1 MAARGSE
8 SKNIITAKLLETF
21 AGSFI
26 YDKNIIVPMV
36 ENGESLQIKI
46 ALTCAKTNV
55 ESGMDTAIPPAIP
68 HSNGKAEIPTTVV
81 AGMPNP
87 VEVVEPTEEE
97 KQRVVELI
105 NKLGSI

>member
-8 SKNIITAKLLETF
+8 SKNIIIAKLLETF

-26 YDKNIIVPMV
+26 YDKNVIIPMV

-55 ESGMDTAIPPAIP
+55 ESGMDTAIPGATAAAAATATPKVMDT
-68 HSNGKAEIPTTVV
+68 HGVAEV
-81 AGMPNP
+81 
-87 VEVVEPTEEE
+87 TEEE
-97 KQRVVELI
+97 KQNVL
-105 NKLGSI
+105 KAMAALGL

>member
-8 SKNIITAKLLETF
+8 SKNIIIAKLLETF

-26 YDKNIIVPMV
+26 YDKNVIIPMV

-55 ESGMDTAIPPAIP
+55 ESGMDTAIPGATTTTTATPTP
-68 HSNGKAEIPTTVV
+68 KVMDTHGVAEV
-81 AGMPNP
+81 
-87 VEVVEPTEEE
+87 TEEE
-97 KQRVVELI
+97 KQNVL
-105 NKLGSI
+105 KAMKALGL

>member
-26 YDKNIIVPMV
+26 YDKNVIIPMV
-36 ENGESLQIKI
+36 ENGENLQIKI

-55 ESGMDTAIPPAIP
+55 ESGMDNAIP
-68 HSNGKAEIPTTVV
+68 GAEMSSTTVAPKAIDNHGV
-81 AGMPNP
+81 A
-87 VEVVEPTEEE
+87 EVTEEE
-97 KQRVVELI
+97 KQNVL
-105 NKLGSI
+105 KAMKALGL

>member
-8 SKNIITAKLLETF
+8 SKNIIIAKLLETF

-26 YDKNIIVPMV
+26 YDKNVIIPMV

-55 ESGMDTAIPPAIP
+55 ESGMDNAIP
-68 HSNGKAEIPTTVV
+68 GAEIATTTTPKAIDNHGV
-81 AGMPNP
+81 A
-87 VEVVEPTEEE
+87 EVTEEE
-97 KQRVVELI
+97 KQNVL
-105 NKLGSI
+105 KAMAALGL

>member
-26 YDKNIIVPMV
+26 YDKNIIIPMV
-36 ENGESLQIKI
+36 ENGENLQIKI

-55 ESGMDTAIPPAIP
+55 ESGMDNAIPGTIASTIATPKTIDN
-68 HSNGKAEIPTTVV
+68 HGIAEV
-81 AGMPNP
+81 
-87 VEVVEPTEEE
+87 TEEE
-97 KQRVVELI
+97 KQNVL
-105 NKLGSI
+105 KAMKALGL

>member
-26 YDKNIIVPMV
+26 YDKNVIIPMV

-55 ESGMDTAIPPAIP
+55 ESGMDTAIPGAVTAATVTP
-68 HSNGKAEIPTTVV
+68 KAMDTHGV
-81 AGMPNP
+81 A
-87 VEVVEPTEEE
+87 EVTEEE
-97 KQRVVELI
+97 KQNVL
-105 NKLGSI
+105 KAMAALGL

>member
-26 YDKNIIVPMV
+26 YDKNIIIPMI
-36 ENGESLQIKI
+36 ENGENLQIKI

-55 ESGMDTAIPPAIP
+55 ESGMDNAIPGAEVSTTATAASKAIDN
-68 HSNGKAEIPTTVV
+68 HNVAEV
-81 AGMPNP
+81 
-87 VEVVEPTEEE
+87 TEEE
-97 KQRVVELI
+97 KQNVL
-105 NKLGSI
+105 KAMKALGL

>member
-8 SKNIITAKLLETF
+8 SKNIIIAKLLETF

-26 YDKNIIVPMV
+26 YDKNIIIPMV

-55 ESGMDTAIPPAIP
+55 ESGMDTAIPGATT
-68 HSNGKAEIPTTVV
+68 ATTVTPTPK
-81 AGMPNP
+81 AIDNHGIA
-87 VEVVEPTEEE
+87 EVTEEE
-97 KQRVVELI
+97 KQNVL
-105 NKLGSI
+105 KAMAALGL

>member
-8 SKNIITAKLLETF
+8 SKNIITAKILETF

-46 ALTCAKTNV
+46 ALTCAKTN
-55 ESGMDTAIPPAIP
+55 IP
-68 HSNGKAEIPTTVV
+68 HSNGKAEIPMTV
-81 AGMPNP
+81 ATGMSNS

-97 KQRVVELI
+97 KQRVVDLI

>member
-8 SKNIITAKLLETF
+8 SKNIIIAKLLETF

-26 YDKNIIVPMV
+26 YDKNIIIPMV

-55 ESGMDTAIPPAIP
+55 ESGMDTAIPGTTAATTATSTPKVMDT
-68 HSNGKAEIPTTVV
+68 HGVAEV
-81 AGMPNP
+81 
-87 VEVVEPTEEE
+87 TEEE
-97 KQRVVELI
+97 KQNVL
-105 NKLGSI
+105 KAMAALGL

>member
-26 YDKNIIVPMV
+26 YDKNIIIPMV
-36 ENGESLQIKI
+36 ENGENLQIKI

-55 ESGMDTAIPPAIP
+55 ESGMDNAIPGTTASTIITPKIDN
-68 HSNGKAEIPTTVV
+68 HGVAEV
-81 AGMPNP
+81 
-87 VEVVEPTEEE
+87 TEEE
-97 KQRVVELI
+97 KQNVL
-105 NKLGSI
+105 KAMAALGL

>member
-26 YDKNIIVPMV
+26 YDKNIIIPMV
-36 ENGESLQIKI
+36 ENGDSLQIKI

-55 ESGMDTAIPPAIP
+55 ESGMDTAIPGATT
-68 HSNGKAEIPTTVV
+68 ATTVTPKVMDTHGV
-81 AGMPNP
+81 A
-87 VEVVEPTEEE
+87 EVTEEE
-97 KQRVVELI
+97 KQNVL
-105 NKLGSI
+105 KAMAA

>member
-46 ALTCAKTNV
+46 AVTCAKTNIERGGEV
-55 ESGMDTAIPPAIP
+55 ASAPAAAKVSTGAVIPSNPAT
-68 HSNGKAEIPTTVV
+68 NLTG
-81 AGMPNP
+81 
-87 VEVVEPTEEE
+87 PTEEE
-97 KQRVVELI
+97 KQMISSLLEKMGI
-105 NKLGSI
+105 

>member
-8 SKNIITAKLLETF
+8 SKNIIIAKLLETF

-26 YDKNIIVPMV
+26 YDKNVIIPMV

-55 ESGMDTAIPPAIP
+55 KSGMENAIP
-68 HSNGKAEIPTTVV
+68 GAEISTAATPKAIDNHGV
-81 AGMPNP
+81 A
-87 VEVVEPTEEE
+87 EVTEEE
-97 KQRVVELI
+97 KQNVL
-105 NKLGSI
+105 KAMKALGL

>member
-8 SKNIITAKLLETF
+8 SKNIIIAKLLETF

-26 YDKNIIVPMV
+26 YDKNVIIPMV

-55 ESGMDTAIPPAIP
+55 ESGMDNAIP
-68 HSNGKAEIPTTVV
+68 GAEISTMATPKAIDNHGV
-81 AGMPNP
+81 A
-87 VEVVEPTEEE
+87 EVTEEE
-97 KQRVVELI
+97 KQNVL
-105 NKLGSI
+105 KAMKALGL

>member
-8 SKNIITAKLLETF
+8 SKNIIIAKLLETF

-46 ALTCAKTNV
+46 AVTCAKTNI
-55 ESGMDTAIPPAIP
+55 ERG
-68 HSNGKAEIPTTVV
+68 G
-81 AGMPNP
+81 
-87 VEVVEPTEEE
+87 EVVSTPAAAKVSTGAVIPSNPATNLTGPTEEE
-97 KQRVVELI
+97 KQMISNLLEKMGI
-105 NKLGSI
+105 

>member
-26 YDKNIIVPMV
+26 YDKNIIIPMI
-36 ENGESLQIKI
+36 ENGENLQIKI

-55 ESGMDTAIPPAIP
+55 ESGMDNAIP
-68 HSNGKAEIPTTVV
+68 GAEISTTVAPKAIDNHGV
-81 AGMPNP
+81 A
-87 VEVVEPTEEE
+87 EVTEEE
-97 KQRVVELI
+97 KQNVL
-105 NKLGSI
+105 KAMKALGL

>member
-26 YDKNIIVPMV
+26 YDKNIIIPMV
-36 ENGESLQIKI
+36 ENGENLQIKI

-55 ESGMDTAIPPAIP
+55 EVGGDMAVPGAQKEMTPVVGNFNET
-68 HSNGKAEIPTTVV
+68 SNTL
-81 AGMPNP
+81 
-87 VEVVEPTEEE
+87 VEPTAEE
-97 KQRVVELI
+97 KENVA
-105 NKLGSI
+105 KLVASLF

>member
-8 SKNIITAKLLETF
+8 SKNIIIAKLLETF

-26 YDKNIIVPMV
+26 YDKNVIIPMV

-55 ESGMDTAIPPAIP
+55 KSGMDNAIPGAKIATTATPKAIDN
-68 HSNGKAEIPTTVV
+68 HGVAEV
-81 AGMPNP
+81 
-87 VEVVEPTEEE
+87 TEEE
-97 KQRVVELI
+97 KQNVL
-105 NKLGSI
+105 KAMKALGL

>member
-26 YDKNIIVPMV
+26 YDKNVIIPMV

-55 ESGMDTAIPPAIP
+55 ESGMDTAVPGATAAATPTP
-68 HSNGKAEIPTTVV
+68 KVMDTHGVAEV
-81 AGMPNP
+81 
-87 VEVVEPTEEE
+87 TEEE
-97 KQRVVELI
+97 KQNVL
-105 NKLGSI
+105 KAMAALGL

>member
-26 YDKNIIVPMV
+26 YDKNIIIPMV
-36 ENGESLQIKI
+36 ENGENLQIKI

-55 ESGMDTAIPPAIP
+55 ESGMDNAIP
-68 HSNGKAEIPTTVV
+68 GAEISTTVAPKAIDNHGV
-81 AGMPNP
+81 A
-87 VEVVEPTEEE
+87 EVTEEE
-97 KQRVVELI
+97 KQNVL
-105 NKLGSI
+105 KAMKALGL

>member
-26 YDKNIIVPMV
+26 YDKNIIIPMV

-55 ESGMDTAIPPAIP
+55 ESGMDNAIP
-68 HSNGKAEIPTTVV
+68 GAEIATTVAPKAIDNHNV
-81 AGMPNP
+81 A
-87 VEVVEPTEEE
+87 EVTEEE
-97 KQRVVELI
+97 KQNVL
-105 NKLGSI
+105 KAMKALGL

>member
-1 MAARGSE
+1 MARGTE

-26 YDKNIIVPMV
+26 YDKNVIIPMV

-55 ESGMDTAIPPAIP
+55 ESGMDNAIP
-68 HSNGKAEIPTTVV
+68 GAEMSSTTVAPKAIDNHGV
-81 AGMPNP
+81 A
-87 VEVVEPTEEE
+87 EVTEEE
-97 KQRVVELI
+97 KQNVL
-105 NKLGSI
+105 KAMKALGL